1 MSLIRD
7 LLWHY
12 RLYRKVQSRREAL
25 ATEWR
30 FAVQGLPF

>member
-12 RLYRKVQSRREAL
+12 RLYRTFQSRREAL
-25 ATEWR
+25 ETAWR

>member
-1 MSLIRD
+1 MTIIRD

-12 RLYRKVQSRREAL
+12 RLYRTFQSRREAL
-25 ATEWR
+25 ATAWR